1 MIEAHN
7 FTQNETISTQN
18 AATPTQNSTTSD
30 GYSIDASSGF
40 GGNISPAGSTY
51 VPAGGNKIFSMI
63 PDENYK
69 VLDVLVDENSFGPV
83 FTYTFN
89 SVSSSQVFKRVLP

>member
-18 AATPTQNSTTSD
+18 VATPD
-30 GYSIDASSGF
+30 GYSIDASSGEF

-83 FTYTFN
+83 STYTFN
-89 SVSSSQVFKRVLP
+89 SVLSSQVFKRVLP